1 MNIPVSHFLRALAVV
16 GVLLTAGCTDTPV
29 TPTPPV
35 VTYDPPVIACPAS
48 QSVTTTT
55 ATPISVVYSQA
66 SVVGGAPPLT
76 TTCTPASGSTF
87 PVGITTV
94 TCTTRDA
101 QQRTSSC
108 SLTIGVTLP
117 ARLTATRFVAFG
129 DSITAG
135 ENGQNSLTADI
146 GGVLTFLQSV
156 ILFGSEYP
164 TVLRGSLRTRYALQA
179 DTIDVVNAGVPG
191 EAAGNP
197 ATLTR
202 FSSAISGRQAVLIM
216 EGSNDLYT
224 AYSGGSGFTDA
235 AIANIRTMVQRAKT
249 ANVKP
254 FLATVPPMNPQACTP
269 ICRGFAA
276 GLVGPFNDRIRL
288 LASAEG
294 ATLVDVHKA
303 FNGDF
308 SLLDADGLH
317 PNARGFELIA
327 ATFFDQIKA
336 TLE

>member
-1 MNIPVSHFLRALAVV
+1 MKTAVSNIVRALAVV

-48 QSVTTTT
+48 QSVISST

-108 SLTIGVTLP
+108 SLTIGVTIP

-135 ENGQNSLTADI
+135 ENGQNSLTIDV

-156 ILFGSEYP
+156 ILIGSEYP
-164 TVLRGSLRTRYALQA
+164 TVLRNSLRTRYALQT
-179 DTIDVVNAGVPG
+179 DSIDVVNAGVPG
-191 EAAGNP
+191 EAARD
-197 ATLTR
+197 ATTLTR
-202 FSSAISGRQAVLIM
+202 FSSAISGRQAVLLM
-216 EGSNDLYT
+216 EGSNDLYS
-224 AYSGGSGFTDA
+224 AYSGGAALTDA
-235 AIANIRTMVQRAKT
+235 AIANLRTMIQRAKT

-254 FLATVPPMNPQACTP
+254 FIATVPPMNPSACTP

-276 GLVGPFNDRIRL
+276 ALVAPFNDRIRL
-288 LASAEG
+288 LASSEG

-308 SLLDADGLH
+308 SLLSPDGLH
-317 PNARGFELIA
+317 PNAKGFELIA
-327 ATFFDQIKA
+327 NTFFDQIKA